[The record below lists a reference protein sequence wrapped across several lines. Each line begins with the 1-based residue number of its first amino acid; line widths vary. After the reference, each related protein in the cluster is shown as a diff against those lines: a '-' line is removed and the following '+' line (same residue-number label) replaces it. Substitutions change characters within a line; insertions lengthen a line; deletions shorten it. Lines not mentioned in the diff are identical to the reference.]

1 MQIYQLAVVFGLV
14 VLPPLSTAQLPHP
27 PCNPMKAQQSPCP
40 LMPGLNNP
48 REITFDFAQKAKPA
62 TTSVGGWNAL
72 DDSNGVAWTKDGAEF
87 TVSKR
92 GDRPTIELD
101 SYIWYGRVDVE
112 MQAAKGNHVL
122 NAISIVSDTGDE
134 INWQMLGSEL
144 RMPKSGY
151 AGQGIQGRR
160 RDHIPM
166 STSTYDNEP
175 IYHTY
180 SIDWSEDRIQ
190 WEVDNEVV
198 RTMVPQET
206 SGGAAYPQTPSR
218 VRIGVTAD
226 GAATNASTS
235 APLKMY
241 VRKVMVKNDYHS
253 QYYEFVDR
261 SGKVG
266 SSNMEPLNRNNS
278 SNRHRL
284 GGAKKPKGGLFDIH
298 KFDSFDDRMN
308 QKHNKHH
315 KKHDK
320 VAAKPTPVRYFEPT
334 GIHESDSPSE
344 LSRPNHQHL
353 KAPLY
358 LSNLAAGLAA
368 PNALLSLV
376 VLGGIVVVV

>member
-1 MQIYQLAVVFGLV
+1 MQLYQLAVIFGLV
-14 VLPPLSTAQLPHP
+14 VLPPLSTAQLPNP
-27 PCNPMKAQQSPCP
+27 PCNPMKAPQQSPCP

-48 REITFDFAQKAKPA
+48 RKITFDFAHEAKPA
-62 TTSVGGWNAL
+62 TVGGWNAL
-72 DDSNGVAWTKDGAEF
+72 NNSSGVAWTKDGAEF

-112 MQAAKGNHVL
+112 MQAAKGSDVL

-134 INWQMLGSEL
+134 INWQMSGSEL

-151 AGQGIQGRR
+151 AGQGVQGRR
-160 RDHIPM
+160 RDHLPM

-180 SIDWSEDRIQ
+180 SIDWSEERIQ

-206 SGGAAYPQTPSR
+206 SGGAVYPQTPSR

-226 GAATNASTS
+226 GGAAVNASAT

-266 SSNMEPLNRNNS
+266 SSSSSSSNNNS
-278 SNRHRL
+278 SNRHTL
-284 GGAKKPKGGLFDIH
+284 GAKKPKGGLFNIH

-308 QKHNKHH
+308 RKHNKHH
-315 KKHDK
+315 KKHDNL
-320 VAAKPTPVRYFEPT
+320 AAKSTPVRYFEPT
-334 GIHESDSPSE
+334 GIHEFDSPSE

-353 KAPLY
+353 KAPL
-358 LSNLAAGLAA
+358 SNPAAGLAV
-368 PNALLSLV
+368 PNAFLPLL
-376 VLGGIVVVV
+376 VLGGLAVVV